1 MSNEGYA
8 RVARLLGVLSF
19 FSLLAGLYTALV
31 YAPPEATMGDVQRIF
46 YFHLG
51 SAIAAFLSFA
61 VVFVA
66 SLLYLAR
73 RSQVW
78 DNVAA
83 ASAEI
88 GIVFCSL
95 VMLTGPLW
103 AKPAWGTWWTWDPR
117 LTTTMVLWLI
127 YVAYLMLRSAM
138 EEPGRRALVSAVF
151 GIVGFVDVPIV
162 FMSIRWWRTIH
173 PVIVEGGELNLT
185 PPMVLT
191 LAVALLAFTL
201 LYSYLLVERLR
212 LQRGEDEIER
222 LKAEVY
228 AERGLT

>member
-1 MSNEGYA
+1 MTLDRYTYA
-8 RVARLLGVLSF
+8 ARLLGALAF
-19 FSLLAGLYTALV
+19 IGLLAGLYTALV

-51 SAIAAFLSFA
+51 SAVTAFLAFT

-66 SLLYLAR
+66 SIAYLAR
-73 RSQVW
+73 RERFW
-78 DNVAA
+78 DNLAA

-103 AKPAWGTWWTWDPR
+103 AKPVWGTWWTWDPR
-117 LTTTMVLWLI
+117 LTTTLVLWLI
-127 YVAYLMLRSAM
+127 YVAYLMLRGAM

-173 PVIVEGGELNLT
+173 PVIVEGGALNLT

-191 LAVALLAFTL
+191 LAVALVAFVL
-201 LYSYLLVERLR
+201 LYAYLLVERLR
-212 LQRGEDEIER
+212 LQRSEDELER
-222 LKAEVY
+222 LKAELY

>member
-1 MSNEGYA
+1 MTFA
-8 RVARLLGVLSF
+8 RYSTLARALGALAFLGVL
-19 FSLLAGLYTALV
+19 LALYMAFV
-31 YAPPEATMGDVQRIF
+31 YAPTEATMGHVQRIF

-51 SAIAAFLSFA
+51 SAITAFVAFA

-73 RSQVW
+73 RERRW
-78 DNVAA
+78 DSLGA

-88 GIVFCSL
+88 GVIFCSL
-95 VMLTGPLW
+95 VLVTGPLW

-117 LTTTMVLWLI
+117 LTTTVVLWLI
-127 YVAYLMLRSAM
+127 YVAYLMLRGAV
-138 EEPGRRALVSAVF
+138 EDPGRRALVSAVF
-151 GIVGFVDVPIV
+151 GIVGFADVPIV

-191 LAVALLAFTL
+191 VVVAVAAFIL
-201 LYSYLLVERLR
+201 LYCYLLVERLR
-212 LQRGEDEIER
+212 LQRSEDELER
-222 LKAEVY
+222 LRAELY

>member
-1 MSNEGYA
+1 MKTKTYVALA
-8 RVARLLGVLSF
+8 RWLGGLSF
-19 FSLLAGLYTALV
+19 LGLLAGLYMAFV
-31 YAPPEATMGDVQRIF
+31 YAPTEATLGHSQRIF

-51 SAIAAFLSFA
+51 SAVTAFLAFG

-66 SLLYLAR
+66 SILYLVR
-73 RSQVW
+73 RERRW
-78 DNVAA
+78 DSLAV

-95 VMLTGPLW
+95 VLLTGPLW

-117 LTTTMVLWLI
+117 LTTTMILWLI

-138 EEPGRRALVSAVF
+138 EEPSRRALVSAVF

-173 PVIVEGGELNLT
+173 PVIAEGGELNLT
-185 PPMVLT
+185 PPMVAT
-191 LAVALLAFTL
+191 LVVSIVAFLILFA
-201 LYSYLLVERLR
+201 YLLVERLR
-212 LQRGEDEIER
+212 LQRTADELER
-222 LKAEVY
+222 LRAELPS
-228 AERGLT
+228 EQWLT